1 MAAIATNQRIPYE
14 TRTDLAVQAIQSS
27 QVPSIRAA
35 ATLYDVSNTTL
46 QRRLHGRVTRRVAQV
61 NNRKLT
67 ATEEQA
73 LLNRIISLDGRGFSP
88 TLPFVRRMA
97 NLLLSQRAPGSS
109 VGKNWLTRFVQRHDV
124 LMSKYLR
131 KYDYQRAKCEDP
143 EEIGKWFNLVRA
155 TIAKYGIAAED
166 IYNFDE
172 TGFQMGVIATAKVV
186 TQTKPSTSKHPTAIR
201 TKSGRPKVVQ
211 PGDRNWVTVI
221 EGVNATGWALPSTII
236 FEGKVHQSTWYRTGI
251 PPNWVIGVSENGWT
265 NNELG
270 FKWLTEVFDK
280 HSHGRAVGKYRLLLL
295 DGHGSHFTPEF
306 DDFCKKNS
314 IIWLCYPPHSTHLLQ
329 ALDFGCFSALK
340 NSYGRL
346 VQEKVELGTFHI
358 DKTDFLVLYH
368 QAHRI
373 TFTEK
378 TIKNAFEAVG
388 IVPYNPQKV
397 LSRLNVR
404 TPSPLLQP
412 TTLDPQGSGSQLLAK
427 TPHNI
432 TELEAQVKALQ
443 KHRTRAAHEQA
454 SPTDQAVRYLVKGCQ
469 MAMHGA
475 ALVSE
480 ENERLRSENQR
491 QRRKRDMRR
500 SYVAHGGVLAVEK
513 GLRLA
518 EESANGVEGSG
529 ARSGATRKT
538 GAQRLCS
545 RCKLPGHDVRSCPG
559 IKDSINVII

>member
-1 MAAIATNQRIPYE
+1 MGVGFA
-14 TRTDLAVQAIQSS
+14 D
-27 QVPSIRAA
+27 PSIR
-35 ATLYDVSNTTL
+35 T
-46 QRRLHGRVTRRVAQV
+46 
-61 NNRKLT
+61 K
-67 ATEEQA
+67 
-73 LLNRIISLDGRGFSP
+73 DGRSTP
-88 TLPFVRRMA
+88 
-97 NLLLSQRAPGSS
+97 
-109 VGKNWLTRFVQRHDV
+109 LTTRPWVVSREELAHA
-124 LMSKYLR
+124 LH
-131 KYDYQRAKCEDP
+131 P
-143 EEIGKWFNLVRA
+143 EEIGKWFSLVRA

-172 TGFQMGVIATAKVV
+172 TGFQMGRRRQS
-186 TQTKPSTSKHPTAIR
+186 TQQR
-201 TKSGRPKVVQ
+201 FVVQ

-221 EGVNATGWALPSTII
+221 EGVNVTGWALPSTII

-270 FKWLTEVFDK
+270 FKWSTEVFDK
-280 HSHGRAVGKYRLLLL
+280 HSRGRAPFY
-295 DGHGSHFTPEF
+295 SEF

-314 IIWLCYPPHSTHLLQ
+314 IIWLFYPPHSTHLLQ

-346 VQEKVELGTFHI
+346 VQEKVELGTFRI

-388 IVPYNPQKV
+388 IVPYNPQKDTKSSTSANYPRP
-397 LSRLNVR
+397 LDFSREKHGAGR
-404 TPSPLLQP
+404 PLLCAP
-412 TTLDPQGSGSQLLAK
+412 YNPQGSGSQRLAK

-432 TELEAQVKALQ
+432 TELEAQAKALQ
-443 KHRTRAAHEQA
+443 KQV
-454 SPTDQAVRYLVKGCQ
+454 AVRYLVKGCQ

-475 ALVSE
+475 ALLSE

-518 EESANGVEGSG
+518 EERANGVEGSG

-545 RCKLPGHDVRSCPG
+545 HPWVARAARELITRSERGGWKAPLKRLEHLQSRGWEPPGPQPP
-559 IKDSINVII
+559 

>member
-1 MAAIATNQRIPYE
+1 MNGLNWPK
-14 TRTDLAVQAIQSS
+14 
-27 QVPSIRAA
+27 P
-35 ATLYDVSNTTL
+35 N
-46 QRRLHGRVTRRVAQV
+46 
-61 NNRKLT
+61 
-67 ATEEQA
+67 
-73 LLNRIISLDGRGFSP
+73 LNRENWSLKILNQDP
-88 TLPFVRRMA
+88 
-97 NLLLSQRAPGSS
+97 
-109 VGKNWLTRFVQRHDV
+109 KNSIHLIHPSFKIFKIFTFRHDA

-131 KYDYQRAKCEDP
+131 KYDYQRA
-143 EEIGKWFNLVRA
+143 LVRA

-221 EGVNATGWALPSTII
+221 EGVNVTGWALPSTII

-270 FKWLTEVFDK
+270 FKWSTEVFDK
-280 HSHGRAVGKYRLLLL
+280 HSRGRAVGKYRLLLL

-314 IIWLCYPPHSTHLLQ
+314 IIWLFYPPHSTHLLQ

-346 VQEKVELGTFHI
+346 VQEKVELGTFRI

-412 TTLDPQGSGSQLLAK
+412 TTLDPVTRLKCLTTVDGWLIPTTGWSSGSQRLAK

-432 TELEAQVKALQ
+432 TELEAQAKALQ
-443 KHRTRAAHEQA
+443 KQVVRGQRMNKPAQPTRQCVTWSRDAKWRCTAQPFFRRKM
-454 SPTDQAVRYLVKGCQ
+454 SDSKR
-469 MAMHGA
+469 
-475 ALVSE
+475 
-480 ENERLRSENQR
+480 NQR
-491 QRRKRDMRR
+491 QRRKRICDAHIGGERSSACRR
-500 SYVAHGGVLAVEK
+500 EGEWRRGVRGAVWRDQENRRTTALQYVQI
-513 GLRLA
+513 
-518 EESANGVEGSG
+518 
-529 ARSGATRKT
+529 ARA
-538 GAQRLCS
+538 
-545 RCKLPGHDVRSCPG
+545 
-559 IKDSINVII
+559 

>member
-1 MAAIATNQRIPYE
+1 MGVGFRRPFHSYEGWPIYSSHNAPLGRHAT
-14 TRTDLAVQAIQSS
+14 TH
-27 QVPSIRAA
+27 
-35 ATLYDVSNTTL
+35 LY
-46 QRRLHGRVTRRVAQV
+46 
-61 NNRKLT
+61 
-67 ATEEQA
+67 
-73 LLNRIISLDGRGFSP
+73 
-88 TLPFVRRMA
+88 
-97 NLLLSQRAPGSS
+97 
-109 VGKNWLTRFVQRHDV
+109 
-124 LMSKYLR
+124 
-131 KYDYQRAKCEDP
+131 P
-143 EEIGKWFNLVRA
+143 EEIGKWFSLVRA

-172 TGFQMGVIATAKVV
+172 TGFQMGRRRQS
-186 TQTKPSTSKHPTAIR
+186 TQQR
-201 TKSGRPKVVQ
+201 FVVQ

-221 EGVNATGWALPSTII
+221 EGVNVTGWALPSTII

-270 FKWLTEVFDK
+270 FKWSTEVFDK
-280 HSHGRAVGKYRLLLL
+280 HSRGRAPFY
-295 DGHGSHFTPEF
+295 SEF

-314 IIWLCYPPHSTHLLQ
+314 IIWLFYPPHSTHLLQ

-346 VQEKVELGTFHI
+346 VQEKVELGTFRI

-412 TTLDPQGSGSQLLAK
+412 TTLDPCHAPKVLDHGRWLGKARGWEASRSGSQRLAK

-432 TELEAQVKALQ
+432 TELEAQAKALQ
-443 KHRTRAAHEQA
+443 KQV
-454 SPTDQAVRYLVKGCQ
+454 AVRYLVKGCQ

-475 ALVSE
+475 ALLSE

-518 EESANGVEGSG
+518 EERANGVEG
-529 ARSGATRKT
+529 KT

-545 RCKLPGHDVRSCPG
+545 MCREERPMVESTRSPMGLNEEAGKLLL
-559 IKDSINVII
+559 KDWNISVERLGTPEYVQIARA